1 MSHQQIDRETRAER
15 VIARGAMVM
24 IATLMIANYIVNSTS
39 IQMEAERAG
48 REIDA
53 LQPWFIEGTSMA
65 LILALMP
72 ALVWLERR
80 YPLVTGNWAAALPF
94 HAAGLLVFSILHVGM
109 MGLLRETLHPIL
121 FDRPYVFFNNP
132 VEVFLYE
139 LRKDALTYSV
149 QILTLSGFRIVEWAR
164 MDAEAAREEA
174 RRTHRLTLKCG
185 GRTLLVEADAFQTA
199 KAAGNYVELTLAS
212 GEQMAR
218 MTLSELERQLREAG
232 VDAVRVHRSWLV
244 NRSLITE
251 ITPTGEGDVTLTLST
266 GARIPGSRRYREKLA
281 A

>member
-15 VIARGAMVM
+15 VIARGAMAT
-24 IATLMIANYIVNSTS
+24 IATMMIANYVVNSTS

-53 LQPWFIEGTSMA
+53 LQPWFIEGTSMV

-72 ALVWLERR
+72 VLVLVERR
-80 YPLVTGNWAAALPF
+80 YPLVTGNWTSALPF
-94 HAAGLLVFSILHVGM
+94 HAAGLLLFSLVHVGL
-109 MGLLRETLHPIL
+109 MGLTREGLHPVL

-132 VEVFLYE
+132 AEVFLYE
-139 LRKDALTYSV
+139 LRKDALTYAV
-149 QILTLSGFRIVEWAR
+149 QILTLSGFRMVEWTR

-174 RRTHRLTLKCG
+174 RQTHRLTLKCG

-199 KAAGNYVELTLAS
+199 KAAGNYVELTLSS
-212 GEQMAR
+212 GEQLAR

-244 NRSLITE
+244 DRGLITE
-251 ITPTGEGDVTLTLST
+251 IAPTGDGDVTLTLST

>member
-1 MSHQQIDRETRAER
+1 MSHRQIDRETRAER
-15 VIARGAMVM
+15 TIARGAMAT
-24 IATLMIANYIVNSTS
+24 IATLMVANYIVNSTS
-39 IQMEAERAG
+39 IQMEADRVG

-72 ALVWLERR
+72 ALVFLERR
-80 YPLVTGNWAAALPF
+80 YPLVTGSWKSALPY
-94 HAAGLLVFSILHVGM
+94 HAAGVMAFTLIHVGL
-109 MGLLRETLHPIL
+109 MGVLRESLHPVL

-132 VEVFLYE
+132 LEVFLYE

-149 QILTLSGFRIVEWAR
+149 QILTLSGFRMVEWAR

-185 GRTLLVEADAFQTA
+185 GRTVLVEAEAFQTA

-212 GEQMAR
+212 GEQLAR
-218 MTLSELERQLREAG
+218 MTLAELERQLREAG
-232 VDAVRVHRSWLV
+232 IDAVRVHRSWLV

-251 ITPTGEGDVTLTLST
+251 ITPTGEGDVTVTLSS
-266 GARIPGSRRYREKLA
+266 GASIPGSRRYRDRLVA
-281 A
+281 